1 MSDLKKKTTLLM
13 WFKSYKK
20 VTARVEPRVDSTQK
34 LAQTDRHD

>member
-1 MSDLKKKTTLLM
+1 M

-34 LAQTDRHD
+34 LAQTDRT